1 MPPGVLRSLA
11 IGLFSCPNETGM
23 TDEHTPKQAI
33 MRLPQ
38 TNVQKFLGQPTSLEA
53 SQRFH
58 SALVYRAHAR
68 VFVKCGNG
76 RRGTNCGWLVNPIRW
91 SSAPILSPAG
101 GAIPSASMA
110 TRSNLAPNAGKL
122 LEAWS
127 KQRGNR

>member
-53 SQRFH
+53 AKGSTQ
-58 SALVYRAHAR
+58 
-68 VFVKCGNG
+68 
-76 RRGTNCGWLVNPIRW
+76 RW
-91 SSAPILSPAG
+91 SIALMLAFLSSAAMVG
-101 GAIPSASMA
+101 GEQTADG
-110 TRSNLAPNAGKL
+110 L
-122 LEAWS
+122 
-127 KQRGNR
+127 